1 MDAQGHLREAIVAE
15 LERQAANAP
24 RDLQVEKGEGGHVTV
39 HGRIDLEELSMAVAG
54 ALSGGP

>member
-15 LERQAANAP
+15 LKRQAANAP
-24 RDLQVEKGEGGHVTV
+24 RDLQVEKSDASSVTV
-39 HGRIDLEELSMAVAG
+39 RGRIDLDELSMPVAG